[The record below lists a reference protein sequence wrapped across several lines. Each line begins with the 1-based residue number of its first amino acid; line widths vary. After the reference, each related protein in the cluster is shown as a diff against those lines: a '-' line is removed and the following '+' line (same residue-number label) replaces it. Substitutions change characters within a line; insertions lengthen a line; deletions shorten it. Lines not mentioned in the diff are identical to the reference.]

1 MDTLIFVVAVRAWLR
16 LMLRSLLLVLLA
28 FALLFLVLS
37 FAPSQS
43 PILRYVTPAIMAL
56 VMVGQ
61 VVIFQRWVF
70 HKPFPSPSGRLELRV
85 ERDGGPE
92 AHPLPAG
99 IGWAL
104 WWGMTWRSL
113 VLMASVVLPVSM
125 VMSGLGIEAA
135 EDGWL
140 DKILSSVGLFISMLG
155 LAWLLRWP
163 YGATRFSV
171 RRFTGVALPATATT
185 GS

>member
-1 MDTLIFVVAVRAWLR
+1 MDTLLFFVALQAWMR
-16 LMLRSLLLVLLA
+16 LTLRSLLLGLLA
-28 FALLFLVLS
+28 FALLFLILS
-37 FAPSQS
+37 FAPSHS
-43 PILRYVTPAIMAL
+43 PILAYMTPTIMVLVTL
-56 VMVGQ
+56 GQ

-70 HKPFPSPSGRLELRV
+70 HKPFASPSGPVELRV

-99 IGWAL
+99 IGWAP
-104 WWGMTWRSL
+104 WWGMTWRIL
-113 VLMASVVLPVSM
+113 VLMAGVVLPLTL

-140 DKILSSVGLFISMLG
+140 DKILSSVGLVISMLG

-171 RRFTGVALPATATT
+171 QRFTGVALPDRPTA
-185 GS
+185 G